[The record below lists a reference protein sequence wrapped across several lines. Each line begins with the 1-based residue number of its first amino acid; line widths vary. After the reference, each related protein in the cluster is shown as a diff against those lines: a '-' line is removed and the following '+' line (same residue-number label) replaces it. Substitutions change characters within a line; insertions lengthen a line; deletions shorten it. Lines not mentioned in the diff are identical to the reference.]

1 MYMVYLSYMYVY
13 SVISTAC
20 ERGLGCL
27 VGWLPGRAAGGYF
40 ENMCVGYKVPCRY
53 RCIGERVTQLQEIA
67 MGSVSVC

>member
-13 SVISTAC
+13 SVISIAC

-40 ENMCVGYKVPCRY
+40 ENVCAIQGSLQIPLY
-53 RCIGERVTQLQEIA
+53 RREMTQLQEIA
-67 MGSVSVC
+67 MGSVSMC

>member
-27 VGWLPGRAAGGYF
+27 VGCLEEQLVGTSKT
-40 ENMCVGYKVPCRY
+40 CVRYKVPCRY